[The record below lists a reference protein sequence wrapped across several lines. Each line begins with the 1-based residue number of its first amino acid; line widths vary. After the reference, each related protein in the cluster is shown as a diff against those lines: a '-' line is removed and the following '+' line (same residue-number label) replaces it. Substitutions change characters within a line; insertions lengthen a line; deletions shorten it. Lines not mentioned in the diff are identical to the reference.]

1 MVTRGL
7 ILAHTVQDDETSPVD
22 RGRMRHMLPVA
33 NKPILFHALE
43 SMATAGIENVAI
55 AVTADAEERIAEAVG
70 SGEAW
75 EVPARRSLGP
85 PAGRSHG
92 R

>member
-1 MVTRGL
+1 
-7 ILAHTVQDDETSPVD
+7 LAHTVQDDETSPVD